1 MYVPRGLKRA
11 ERELATV
18 VVSIINGCVYC
29 SSVHAR
35 RFVELTKQPEIIR
48 ALYDQG
54 LDTPL
59 EPRLRAIVDYAAKL
73 TREPAAMTVADLAP
87 LRAVGMDDLE
97 IHDLTNAVAMFANAN
112 RLMQTLGEP
121 VLPERCA
128 RDDRLRRLLPAR
140 RHATRRQMQPCLA
153 RSHERRLPDDAHAR
167 TAQPDSPG
175 SRRSCSLPAIS
186 PHASPSASR
195 RTTCNRCFPWRT
207 TASCTKPD
215 TCGWRCRNRF
225 GGDGADVFDMVL
237 AQEILARGDASTAL
251 VTGMHLSVARP
262 RDGWRRVADG
272 CAG

>member
-1 MYVPRGLKRA
+1 MNTKRFTLDAVDWAPWLPPVTIESATPAQRAALDNSPQANSAYFRTLANDVDSLAERSPLFHAVMYVPRGLKRA

-48 ALYDQG
+48 ALYEHG
-54 LDTPL
+54 VDTPL

-121 VLPERCA
+121 VLPE
-128 RDDRLRRLLPAR
+128 
-140 RHATRRQMQPCLA
+140 
-153 RSHERRLPDDAHAR
+153 
-167 TAQPDSPG
+167 
-175 SRRSCSLPAIS
+175 
-186 PHASPSASR
+186 
-195 RTTCNRCFPWRT
+195 
-207 TASCTKPD
+207 
-215 TCGWRCRNRF
+215 
-225 GGDGADVFDMVL
+225 GA
-237 AQEILARGDASTAL
+237 A
-251 VTGMHLSVARP
+251 
-262 RDGWRRVADG
+262 
-272 CAG
+272 

>member
-1 MYVPRGLKRA
+1 MTLDTATPAQRAALDHSPQANSAYFRTLANDVDSLAERSPLFHAVMYVPRGLKRA

-54 LDTPL
+54 VDAPL

-121 VLPERCA
+121 VVPV
-128 RDDRLRRLLPAR
+128 
-140 RHATRRQMQPCLA
+140 
-153 RSHERRLPDDAHAR
+153 DAA
-167 TAQPDSPG
+167 
-175 SRRSCSLPAIS
+175 
-186 PHASPSASR
+186 
-195 RTTCNRCFPWRT
+195 
-207 TASCTKPD
+207 
-215 TCGWRCRNRF
+215 
-225 GGDGADVFDMVL
+225 
-237 AQEILARGDASTAL
+237 
-251 VTGMHLSVARP
+251 
-262 RDGWRRVADG
+262 
-272 CAG
+272 

>member
-1 MYVPRGLKRA
+1 MSAKRFTLEAVDWAPWLPPVTLETASPAQRAALDDSPQANSAYFRTLANDVESLAERSPVFHAVMYAPRGLRRA

-18 VVSIINGCVYC
+18 VTSIINGCVYC

-54 LDTPL
+54 VDTPL

-121 VLPERCA
+121 VVPE
-128 RDDRLRRLLPAR
+128 
-140 RHATRRQMQPCLA
+140 
-153 RSHERRLPDDAHAR
+153 
-167 TAQPDSPG
+167 
-175 SRRSCSLPAIS
+175 
-186 PHASPSASR
+186 
-195 RTTCNRCFPWRT
+195 
-207 TASCTKPD
+207 
-215 TCGWRCRNRF
+215 
-225 GGDGADVFDMVL
+225 GA
-237 AQEILARGDASTAL
+237 A
-251 VTGMHLSVARP
+251 
-262 RDGWRRVADG
+262 
-272 CAG
+272 